1 MASAARGKKWA
12 TCSFV
17 DQHCLDADSDFHVD
31 ADPEPDQDPY
41 WHQTM
46 PILAQVLHMLENQ
59 IFLSQHCHFTVFY
72 LSHQCQMCHIL
83 LVFWWACWN
92 LLKVFFL
99 NFIICFELIP
109 IRQNDADPTR
119 SRSGS
124 TTMATGSWGN
134 LWMGS
139 LPPSF
144 IVPVLSVVDPHP
156 HQALDPHECASFCKP
171 GSASGSASTT
181 NKNPDPDPHQ
191 IKIRIQTRLRVI
203 SQIWVLIKVMRIHNT
218 AGIDPDFCLGQT
230 TLYL

>member
-1 MASAARGKKWA
+1 
-12 TCSFV
+12 
-17 DQHCLDADSDFHVD
+17 
-31 ADPEPDQDPY
+31 
-41 WHQTM
+41 
-46 PILAQVLHMLENQ
+46 
-59 IFLSQHCHFTVFY
+59 
-72 LSHQCQMCHIL
+72 
-83 LVFWWACWN
+83 
-92 LLKVFFL
+92 
-99 NFIICFELIP
+99 
-109 IRQNDADPTR
+109 
-119 SRSGS
+119 
-124 TTMATGSWGN
+124 
-134 LWMGS
+134 MGS

-230 TLYL
+230 TLYLGQGEGWETMPSQFSTKTSRIISLQVQESSIDFDDSFFSLSDPSLFQLGKWYCRQNPDPNYNR